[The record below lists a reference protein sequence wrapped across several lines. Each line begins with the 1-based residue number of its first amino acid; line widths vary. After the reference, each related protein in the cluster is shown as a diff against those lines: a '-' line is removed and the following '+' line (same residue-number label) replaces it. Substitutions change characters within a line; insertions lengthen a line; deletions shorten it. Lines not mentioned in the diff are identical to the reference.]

1 MIGMG
6 DYANENTYLQV
17 SVRCSVCAGRARC
30 DLIRKLWRQIGAL
43 VEKEMEMGEVSSVVC
58 YSAHVR
64 CVQQSLTQSPRSW
77 N

>member
-30 DLIRKLWRQIGAL
+30 D
-43 VEKEMEMGEVSSVVC
+43 
-58 YSAHVR
+58 
-64 CVQQSLTQSPRSW
+64 
-77 N
+77 